1 MRRESDGRGYSIS
14 GCGYRDVGVVIEKW
28 AWLSRNGRGYQEVG
42 VAIQEV
48 GVLFVNIDL
57 IIIIIISEFR
67 IILKVC
73 SINSII
79 VHIMYKTTMG

>member
-1 MRRESDGRGYSIS
+1 MQVRRESGGRGYSIS
-14 GCGYRDVGVVIEKW
+14 GRGYSI
-28 AWLSRNGRGYQEVG
+28 SGRGYQEVG